1 MVKRRTNDP
10 GPFDLEQTG
19 NNHFEILAKTN
30 GRRYWYARDL
40 MEALGYEAWA
50 PFKKTL
56 NKAIGACTTLGISV
70 AENFIQCTREMDGKS
85 VEDFQLSRLAC
96 CLTAIN
102 GDTGKP
108 NVAAA
113 QMYFIALAEVLNG
126 VTLPSDAVDRILA
139 RQEIS
144 ELEVTLSKTAAQA
157 GVEFYD
163 RFQNAGYRGMYNMD
177 YRELKK
183 LKGIPDMRR
192 SLLDF
197 MKKDELAG
205 NLFRLTLTEGRIKKD
220 NVKGQAALENV
231 AEQIGKRVRRTIIEE
246 TGVKPETLPIGPDIR
261 IVRKGLLNANKSFAD
276 IDDLAKERAIQGRVT
291 LDAERDLAL
300 TASGIVPDCPECIA
314 GSPYS
319 HHGSKN
325 CTSGSLASGGSI
337 AHCGC
342 DYCSLR

>member
-1 MVKRRTNDP
+1 MAKRRTNDP
-10 GPFDLEQTG
+10 GPFDLEQTSG
-19 NNHFEILAKTN
+19 NHFEILAKTN
-30 GRRYWYARDL
+30 GKRYWYARDL
-40 MEALGYEAWA
+40 MEALGYETWA
-50 PFKKTL
+50 VFKKTL

-70 AENFIQCTREMDGKS
+70 AENFIQCTREADGKN

-102 GDTGKP
+102 GDTNKP

-113 QMYFIALAEVLNG
+113 QLYFIALAEVLNG
-126 VTLPSDAVDRILA
+126 VTLPSDAVDRIVI

-144 ELEVTLSKTAAQA
+144 ELEVTLGKTAAQA

-177 YRELKK
+177 LAELKL

-197 MKKDELAG
+197 MNKDELAG

-220 NVKGQAALENV
+220 NIRGQAALESV
-231 AEQIGKRVRRTIIEE
+231 AHQVGQRVRQTIIEE
-246 TGVKPETLPIGPDIR
+246 TGVRPETLPIGPDIR
-261 IVRKGLLNANKSFAD
+261 TVRRGLRSANKGFVD
-276 IDDLAKERAIQGRVT
+276 IDDLGKERAVRDRAIRET
-291 LDAERDLAL
+291 ERDVAL
-300 TASGIVPDCPECIA
+300 TASGIVPDCPECLA
-314 GSPYS
+314 GSHYS
-319 HHGSKN
+319 HFGSRS

-337 AHCGC
+337 AHCNC
-342 DYCSLR
+342 DYCS